1 MEFKLPE
8 YHSNEDNKERHNY
21 LLRIKNPLKANRH
34 KFLLSHLA
42 KKKKKSVFIFFSI
55 LCQDRFRIN
64 CPLLHCHLS
73 SNHIGMTQYKKEGE
87 NKCRDAKK
95 EKI

>member
-42 KKKKKSVFIFFSI
+42 KKKKKCFHIFFYS
-55 LCQDRFRIN
+55 
-64 CPLLHCHLS
+64 LS
-73 SNHIGMTQYKKEGE
+73 GQIQ
-87 NKCRDAKK
+87 NKLSTITLSA
-95 EKI
+95 II